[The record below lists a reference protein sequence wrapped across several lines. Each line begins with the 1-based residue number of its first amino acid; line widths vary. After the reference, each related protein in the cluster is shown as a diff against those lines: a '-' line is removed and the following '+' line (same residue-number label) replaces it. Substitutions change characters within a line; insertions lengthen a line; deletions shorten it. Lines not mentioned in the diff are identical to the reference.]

1 MNKLIKSDYLDSS
14 SNLILS
20 KFSTLLHSYIE
31 TEYNMQDNIVILCIG
46 TDRSTGDSLG
56 PLVGHKLKPML
67 KSFPHVELFGTLE
80 NPIHAQNLEE
90 TISFINSQF
99 SNPFIIAIDS
109 SLGRSDKIGFL
120 SIKNIPLNPGAGVN
134 KVLPE
139 VGNISLTGIVNI
151 SGVME
156 YLVLQ
161 NTRLY
166 IVMKMADIISKG
178 LYLSLCKID
187 KSKESQKILDVE
199 YPLIN

>member
-1 MNKLIKSDYLDSS
+1 MNQIVKSDYLDSS
-14 SNLILS
+14 CNIVLS
-20 KFSTLLHSYIE
+20 KFSTLLYSYIE
-31 TEYNMQDNIVILCIG
+31 TEYNMTDNIVILCIG

-67 KSFPHVELFGTLE
+67 KSFSNVELFGTLE
-80 NPIHAQNLEE
+80 KPIHAQNLEE
-90 TISFINSQF
+90 TINYINTNF
-99 SNPFIIAIDS
+99 NNPFIIAIDS
-109 SLGRSDKIGFL
+109 SLGRADKIGFL

-134 KVLPE
+134 KTLPA

-156 YLVLQ
+156 YMVLQ

-166 IVMKMADIISKG
+166 LVMKMADIISKS

-187 KSKESQKILDVE
+187 RFRERIHALNQNIV
-199 YPLIN
+199 